1 MTCNWELYMGAF
13 LSLQLEQEYNI
24 TIPRSDAKKL
34 KTVGNTVDFIERRE
48 HCVSKGRSRQRRVKA
63 RCAMTNQT
71 SYAVMWADAGAG
83 LHWTRRGSP
92 SGGSARMR
100 GILGVC

>member
-34 KTVGNTVDFIERRE
+34 KTVGNTVDYIERKE
-48 HCVSKGRSRQRRVKA
+48 HRVSKGRSRQRRVKA
-63 RCAMTNQT
+63 RCAMTDQT
-71 SYAVMWADAGAG
+71 SYVVMWADTGAG
-83 LHWTRRGSP
+83 LH
-92 SGGSARMR
+92 
-100 GILGVC
+100 